1 MRVCF
6 ITSEVF
12 VGRRGGFGKLVRVVG
27 RELAKRGFDVYAITW
42 AESGVIVK
50 VINLKRNKRS
60 RWYA

>member
-12 VGRRGGFGKLVRVVG
+12 VSRRGCFSKLVRVVS
-27 RELAKRGFDVYAITW
+27 RKLARKGFNAYAITW
-42 AESGVIVK
+42 AKAGVIVK
-50 VINLKRNKRS
+50 VINLKRNRRW